1 MVTISEQIKG
11 VRREIDYRKRLY
23 PKWVADKKLTQK
35 EADYQIELMKYVLI
49 RFKPSLTSNATSLQ
63 KMKNFLCRW
72 NYER

>member
-35 EADYQIELMKYVLI
+35 EADYQIELMEYVLN
-49 RFKPSLTSNATSLQ
+49 TLQ
-63 KMKNFLCRW
+63 AVLEFRRGYIAKNEKLFM
-72 NYER
+72 